1 METVPAD
8 KSAGTNKCN
17 DGGFLE
23 LEGGGGLNIGR
34 VVGTVVCT
42 VKTPTLSGIKLMVV
56 RQIVNGVEKGLVIA
70 CDGTRQA
77 GIGDTVF
84 MIGRAE
90 AALMISREAPPPS
103 DLTIAGII
111 DPETL

>member
-1 METVPAD
+1 M
-8 KSAGTNKCN
+8 N
-17 DGGFLE
+17 L
-23 LEGGGGLNIGR
+23 GR

-42 VKTPTLSGIKLMVV
+42 VKTPTLQGVKLMVV
-56 RQIVNGVEKGLVIA
+56 RQIVNGTEKGLIIA
-70 CDGTRQA
+70 CDGTAQA
-77 GIGDTVF
+77 GVGDMVY

-90 AALMISREAPPPS
+90 AALILSKEAPPPS

>member
-1 METVPAD
+1 M
-8 KSAGTNKCN
+8 
-17 DGGFLE
+17 
-23 LEGGGGLNIGR
+23 NIGR
-34 VVGTVVCT
+34 VEGTVVCT
-42 VKTPTLSGIKLMVV
+42 VKTPTLEGIKLMVV
-56 RQIVNGVEKGLVIA
+56 RRMVNGVDKDLVIA

-77 GIGDTVF
+77 GIGDTVY

-90 AALMISREAPPPS
+90 AALLLSREAPPPS

>member
-1 METVPAD
+1 M
-8 KSAGTNKCN
+8 
-17 DGGFLE
+17 
-23 LEGGGGLNIGR
+23 NIGR

-42 VKTPTLSGIKLMVV
+42 VKTPTLAGEKLLVV
-56 RQIVNGVEKGLVIA
+56 RQIVNGVDKGLVIA
-70 CDGTRQA
+70 CDATRQA
-77 GIGDTVF
+77 GFGDTVF

>member
-1 METVPAD
+1 M
-8 KSAGTNKCN
+8 
-17 DGGFLE
+17 
-23 LEGGGGLNIGR
+23 NIGR
-34 VVGTVVCT
+34 VVGTVVCS
-42 VKTPTLSGIKLMVV
+42 VKTPTLQGMKLMVV
-56 RQIVNGVEKGLVIA
+56 RQLVNGQEKGLVIA

-77 GIGDTVF
+77 GPGDTVY

-90 AALMISREAPPPS
+90 AALMISTQAPPPA

>member
-1 METVPAD
+1 M
-8 KSAGTNKCN
+8 
-17 DGGFLE
+17 
-23 LEGGGGLNIGR
+23 NIGR

-56 RQIVNGVEKGLVIA
+56 RQIVNGAEKGLVIA

-77 GIGDTVF
+77 GAGDMAF

-90 AALMISREAPPPS
+90 AALIMSREAPPPS

>member
-1 METVPAD
+1 M
-8 KSAGTNKCN
+8 N
-17 DGGFLE
+17 L
-23 LEGGGGLNIGR
+23 GR

-42 VKTPTLSGIKLMVV
+42 VKTPAFQGYKLMVV
-56 RQIVNGVEKGLVIA
+56 RRIVNGVEKGLVIA

-77 GIGDTVF
+77 GVGDMVYL
-84 MIGRAE
+84 IGRAE
-90 AALMISREAPPPS
+90 AALMLSKETPPPS

>member
-1 METVPAD
+1 M
-8 KSAGTNKCN
+8 
-17 DGGFLE
+17 
-23 LEGGGGLNIGR
+23 NIGR
-34 VVGTVVCT
+34 VEGTVVCT
-42 VKTPTLSGIKLMVV
+42 VKTPTLEGIKLMAV
-56 RQIVNGVEKGLVIA
+56 RRIVNGVDKDLVIA

-77 GIGDTVF
+77 GIGDTVY

-90 AALMISREAPPPS
+90 AALLLSREAPPPS

>member
-1 METVPAD
+1 M
-8 KSAGTNKCN
+8 
-17 DGGFLE
+17 
-23 LEGGGGLNIGR
+23 NIGR

-42 VKTPTLSGIKLMVV
+42 VKTPTLGGVKLMVV
-56 RQIVNGVEKGLVIA
+56 RQLVNGEEKGLVIA
-70 CDGTRQA
+70 CDATRQA
-77 GIGDTVF
+77 GVGDVVY

-90 AALMISREAPPPS
+90 AAYMMSLEAPPPS

>member
-1 METVPAD
+1 MI
-8 KSAGTNKCN
+8 
-17 DGGFLE
+17 
-23 LEGGGGLNIGR
+23 IGR

-42 VKTPTLSGIKLMVV
+42 VKTPTLEGVKLMVV
-56 RQIVNGVEKGLVIA
+56 RLLDMGKEKGLVIA

-77 GIGDTVF
+77 GIGDTVY

-90 AALMISREAPPPS
+90 AALMLDTKAPPPS

-111 DPETL
+111 DPETLRG